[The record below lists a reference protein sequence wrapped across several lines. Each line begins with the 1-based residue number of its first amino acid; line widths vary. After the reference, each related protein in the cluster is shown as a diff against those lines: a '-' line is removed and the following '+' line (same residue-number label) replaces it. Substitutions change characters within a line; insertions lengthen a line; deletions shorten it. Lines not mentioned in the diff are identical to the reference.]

1 MKKICLILECYKKN
15 IISVAI
21 LLVVLIFALL
31 QSVSFLGRVKYM
43 TYTRDFLIGS
53 NLQLNNT
60 IYFMPMIFEGDPR
73 SGIAFEEIKYGNIPG
88 IESVICPK
96 TATVKMTGKYINVLL
111 CDDSFIST
119 FAPIDQ
125 GDWFTTPGIKQDD
138 IVACGYLFEDYS
150 LGSQITV
157 DFGWDTPLPFTFTIV
172 GKKNEP
178 SYLPSFGMQ
187 SNNVTAMDLFSQGH
201 NTILVQESKEIDAF
215 LEDSNLYH
223 ENCMI
228 KLREDITAAER
239 QEVEEF
245 LLSKGSFLYF
255 NTILENTEKE
265 ILNEIKRNL
274 PLPLFLLSVSLV
286 SLVSVSVIMVQKM
299 LPAHSIYRLCGCSRG
314 SSLRI
319 LLSGVGLIGIMG
331 GIITTC
337 YVIMYP
343 TLLKY
348 GVVLPEASIINTDLI
363 PAVMGIVTLAIF
375 APILV
380 IWVQTRRWSPLEEY
394 RREQK

>member
-1 MKKICLILECYKKN
+1 
-15 IISVAI
+15 
-21 LLVVLIFALL
+21 
-31 QSVSFLGRVKYM
+31 
-43 TYTRDFLIGS
+43 
-53 NLQLNNT
+53 
-60 IYFMPMIFEGDPR
+60 MIFEGDPR

-274 PLPLFLLSVSLV
+274 PFPLFLLSVSLV

-319 LLSGVGLIGIMG
+319 LFSGVGLIGIMG